1 MKLKFKAQH
10 HLDAGTAEVSSVV
23 DFCLMQCSPSASR
36 VHPLSSKQPMEQQ
49 AEKVQ
54 LFTGWVLAILRRA
67 VADQPA
73 ALMSWTDQR
82 GLLLTNYRLSC
93 WFCCCKQPLSFSCC
107 QCQDAVLG
115 IPCGSHVRS
124 SSRSPQGRGGGAVQR
139 RAEHD
144 VWHCYGCR
152 SCRIT
157 DIKSMERVCFFGV
170 ASYIL

>member
-1 MKLKFKAQH
+1 MKLKLKAQH

-54 LFTGWVLAILRRA
+54 LFTGWVLAFLRRA

-82 GLLLTNYRLSC
+82 GLLLTNLTTVSPVGSVTASSH
-93 WFCCCKQPLSFSCC
+93 FPLQVANARMQFLEFLAAHTSGTPSVSSVGFKDVQSTMFGTVMAVG
-107 QCQDAVLG
+107 DA
-115 IPCGSHVRS
+115 
-124 SSRSPQGRGGGAVQR
+124 
-139 RAEHD
+139 E
-144 VWHCYGCR
+144 
-152 SCRIT
+152 
-157 DIKSMERVCFFGV
+157 
-170 ASYIL
+170 ILT

>member
-124 SSRSPQGRGGGAVQR
+124 SSRSPQGRGGGRSKDVQSTMCGTVMAV
-139 RAEHD
+139 
-144 VWHCYGCR
+144 
-152 SCRIT
+152 
-157 DIKSMERVCFFGV
+157 GV
-170 ASYIL
+170 AESLT